1 MSTTTARPPRATPMA
16 TFYPESRFGGFTDVD
31 GTVAFY
37 SRVAALL
44 SPDAVV
50 LDVGCGRGELLVDD
64 PVPYRRQLVT
74 LRGRAG
80 RVIGLDVDPVGET
93 HPGLDEF
100 HLITP
105 EGDWPVP
112 DASVDLVVCD
122 NVVEHVED
130 PPAMFARMRRALKP
144 GGVVCVRTP
153 NRWGYVALAASAI
166 PNRLHARVTARVQD
180 GRKEEDV
187 FPTLYRCNSVRA
199 VRRAMTAAGFDATV
213 YGYGAEPGYLAFSKA
228 AYAAGVLHQRLAP
241 GFLRPALFAFGR
253 TPAE

>member
-1 MSTTTARPPRATPMA
+1 MA

-37 SRVAALL
+37 NRVASLL
-44 SPDAVV
+44 SPASTV
-50 LDVGCGRGELLVDD
+50 LDVGCGRGEIMVDD
-64 PVPYRRQLVT
+64 PVPFRRQVVN

-80 RVIGLDVDPVGET
+80 RVIGIDVDPVGET
-93 HPGLDEF
+93 NPGLHEF
-100 HLITP
+100 HQITP
-105 EGDWPVP
+105 DGPWPIDDGSIDV
-112 DASVDLVVCD
+112 AVCD

-130 PPAMFARMRRALKP
+130 PPALFARMRRALKP
-144 GGVVCVRTP
+144 GGVACIRTP

-166 PNRLHARVTARVQD
+166 PNRLHARVTAKVQD
-180 GRKEEDV
+180 DRKEEDV

-199 VRRAMTAAGFDATV
+199 MRRTMNAAGFEATV
-213 YGYGAEPGYLAFSKA
+213 YGHSAEPGYLSFSKA

-253 TPAE
+253 VPTE